1 METHKSKAKF
11 AFIMVAVSATA
22 FTLHLTGFLNGY
34 SDVATISGMSL
45 SGAFFVPSLI
55 KGCYHSLKTD
65 PHP

>member
-11 AFIMVAVSATA
+11 AFAMAAVSATA
-22 FTLHLTGFLNGY
+22 FTLYLTGFLNGY

-55 KGCYHSLKTD
+55 KGCYHSAKIGRR
-65 PHP
+65 P